1 MTGVDHFKAINDTWG
16 HRQGDSVLK
25 AIAETCRHSLR
36 RRHPGVIGRFGGEE
50 FIVALPDTHLKDAQ
64 MVAER
69 LQQKVSELAVM
80 EAMPEHRL
88 TVTIGIAGVF
98 NEEADL
104 DALIHQ
110 ADQALYAG
118 KHGGRN
124 RVVVSQEVG
133 DQPQLPL
140 AHLDPGRSSPSS
152 GRYG

>member
-1 MTGVDHFKAINDTWG
+1 M
-16 HRQGDSVLK
+16 
-25 AIAETCRHSLR
+25 
-36 RRHPGVIGRFGGEE
+36 IGRFGGEE
-50 FIVALPDTHLKDAQ
+50 FIVALPDTHPKDAQ

-88 TVTIGIAGVF
+88 TVTIGIAGVLD
-98 NEEADL
+98 ETTDL

-133 DQPQLPL
+133 GE
-140 AHLDPGRSSPSS
+140 A
-152 GRYG
+152 